1 MAEVDWDKIIKSAQS
16 KKKEE
21 AKRDDLEKR
30 LKRMESQLRKVAAE
44 KEAAPERQAPR
55 PSRADS
61 LKRLLRIRSEE
72 DRMSNRLEKL
82 ERLEHELEKKSGASE
97 GRDDVPPGFKI
108 VRVPRRSAVQLGKA
122 GAAVGEKLQ
131 AGAKALFSSR
141 RNMIAV
147 VGVLVA
153 AAVAG
158 LYLTGNLQMPT
169 LDASGLTGLFTGKP
183 KVTYVCADGVTTV
196 DNMTMCPTTTTTTTT
211 STLPPITTTTT
222 TLPLC
227 ECMTTGSCYCIYL
240 KQLTCNGGRIS
251 AVLINSGSKNFAPD
265 PNGGINPIMLI
276 KFLVD
281 GTEQSFTCV
290 PTLVSVGAETT
301 CTYVIP
307 TVGMLNVEIRGV
319 SVGNIEKGT
328 VTC

>member
-16 KKKEE
+16 KKKDE

-55 PSRADS
+55 PSRTDS
-61 LKRLLRIRSEE
+61 LKRLLRIRNEE

-82 ERLEHELEKKSGASE
+82 ERLEHELEKKAGSE

-108 VRVPRRSAVQLGKA
+108 VRVPRRSAVQLGKV

-158 LYLTGNLQMPT
+158 LYFTGNLQVPT

-211 STLPPITTTTT
+211 STLPPTTTTTT
-222 TLPLC
+222 TLPAC
-227 ECMTTGSCYCIYL
+227 AGNYCVYL
-240 KQLTCNGGRIS
+240 KQLTCTGSTIN
-251 AVLINSGSKNFAPD
+251 AVLVNSGSKTFTSD
-265 PNGGINPIMLI
+265 IFIIL
-276 KFLVD
+276 KFLVNGED
-281 GTEQSFTCV
+281 KPFVCSPMTVGI
-290 PTLVSVGAETT
+290 GAETT
-301 CTYVIP
+301 CLYTTP
-307 TVGMLNVEIRGV
+307 VGGTLNVEIRGP
-319 SVGNIEKGT
+319 SLGNIEKGT
-328 VTC
+328 ITC